1 MGSFS
6 KVSLSSKVLAL
17 KFLHL
22 VFVSFCPLFLRLLLL
37 AFFLTLCFCA
47 PISSWVLWSSPCI
60 LGFVK
65 LGSIMAGRVSVAA
78 GLCDWIPL
86 RWLISSHFQELI
98 VHVNVVQT
106 APQLFLVLFSLF
118 FRFGLPLF
126 HACWLIIAVISSDL
140 TAITLLLGCH

>member
-6 KVSLSSKVLAL
+6 KASLSSKVLAL

-47 PISSWVLWSSPCI
+47 PILSWVLWSSPCI
-60 LGFVK
+60 LGFLK

-78 GLCDWIPL
+78 GLCD
-86 RWLISSHFQELI
+86 
-98 VHVNVVQT
+98 
-106 APQLFLVLFSLF
+106 
-118 FRFGLPLF
+118 
-126 HACWLIIAVISSDL
+126 
-140 TAITLLLGCH
+140 